1 MRTYLK
7 KNKALLILPLLLLPF
22 VILIFYILGGG
33 EKALN
38 QKVLANQNDGKEG
51 VNYILPEA
59 ERNIVI
65 FDKMEAYQQ
74 QDLAVQMGNE
84 NSQEELDSVE
94 SRLSGSETLKEPDS
108 LLVLLKKGSEE
119 DISEPLLAHIRQ
131 KQELMKGELE
141 QEISGKQMQEPKIRK
156 KQAAKAKSPAI
167 DREKDLKNSKTS
179 FLESETGLE
188 ELEQVF
194 EENSRLNQENDSLK
208 FDLEQRER
216 QLSLLKEQG
225 LSSFNLEQKE
235 ELNFNG
241 KRTSHAMI
249 RAEIYESSKV
259 LDGNRIKM
267 RLLEDAWLNGQKVSG
282 NTFLY
287 GICKINNERL
297 HIRVSSFPIADYF
310 LPVDLQIH
318 DLDGL
323 PGLYIPDNAARRV
336 SKEVGSRT
344 NASTLWGMS
353 SDPLANMGISA
364 ADQTTQ
370 ILLKRV
376 RLKKVSIKK
385 NTLVYLINKNQQP

>member
-51 VNYILPEA
+51 ANYILPEA

-84 NSQEELDSVE
+84 NSQEELDSAE
-94 SRLSGSETLKEPDS
+94 SRLSGSERLKEPDS

-141 QEISGKQMQEPKIRK
+141 KEASREEFPNQKKIQKRPVKEPFTDMHQEKELTRSLL
-156 KQAAKAKSPAI
+156 
-167 DREKDLKNSKTS
+167 D
-179 FLESETGLE
+179 SETGLE

-208 FDLEQRER
+208 FDLELSKR
-216 QLSLLKEQG
+216 QLSLLKEEG

-235 ELNFNG
+235 EVNFNG

-323 PGLYIPDNAARRV
+323 PGLYIPDNAARKV

-376 RLKKVSIKK
+376 RLKKISIKK
-385 NTLVYLINKNQQP
+385 NTLVYLINQNQQP